1 MSDATSAI
9 PSPTVQA
16 SHPLRRPGLRI
27 HELDGEAL
35 IFDPV
40 SADTHH
46 LNQTA
51 LLIWQQCDGRK
62 DALRIAQGLAD
73 VFGVSPEAAVG
84 HVKRM
89 LLMLEER
96 GLLIAEDEVAASPSS
111 WT

>member
-1 MSDATSAI
+1 MSDVTSAI
-9 PSPTVQA
+9 PSPTTQV
-16 SHPLRRPGLRI
+16 SGLKRRPGLRMQ
-27 HELDGEAL
+27 ELDGEAL

-51 LLIWQQCDGRK
+51 LLIWRQCDGRK
-62 DALRIAQGLAD
+62 DTLGLAQGLAD
-73 VFGVSPEAAVG
+73 VYGISPEAAVG

-89 LLMLEER
+89 LQTLEER
-96 GLLIAEDEVAASPSS
+96 GLLVTEDEVSAPPSS